1 MTTGRTIQE
10 LLGLRAPPVAIAFLA
25 APPAGLPRWQGP
37 TVPAGCAFWKEA
49 QKGQAFYT
57 VPADHFNCA
66 VGAYTHAMDLPPER
80 GEQLNESIGLMVEN
94 GYIELAEVPGIP
106 RLNQAPAA
114 VAYAVADATAFAPDV
129 VLLTANPAQ
138 AMLIYEAALRAKAGS
153 AETNLIGRP
162 SCGVL
167 PLTMSSHQAGVS
179 LGCAGNRLYA
189 GLRDDELY
197 VTIPGAKW
205 EEFKARLSEI
215 VEANGRMSAYYRR
228 HQAQTLSAPG

>member
-106 RLNQAPAA
+106 RLDRAPAA

-153 AETNLIGRP
+153 AETKLIGRP

-179 LGCAGNRLYA
+179 LGCAGNRLNT
-189 GLRDDELY
+189 GLLDDELY